1 MTDAPHP
8 ILDFTRPLDI
18 GALDDTIN
26 AAQQSTV
33 AGVRDQADKILQ
45 EFKLHPDA
53 WTRADQILDKSTN
66 LYSKYFALQVFIQ
79 YHHEYF
85 LVEKLRTGIFN
96 VSYFSFVSSCLTDSR
111 RAD

>member
-1 MTDAPHP
+1 MTDVPHP

-18 GALDDTIN
+18 NVLDDTIN
-26 AAQQSTV
+26 AAQSTV

-66 LYSKYFALQVFIQ
+66 LYSKYFALQVSIQ
-79 YHHEYF
+79 YH
-85 LVEKLRTGIFN
+85 VENIF
-96 VSYFSFVSSCLTDSR
+96 SL
-111 RAD
+111 A